1 MRAIEI
7 NLAADPY
14 RNDLPLA
21 TLLLTLAALAFGMT
35 GWGSYAYVTAAS
47 TRSELERELSGHSER
62 MEGMQKEA
70 ERLGGTLAKVDQ
82 ELLAS
87 QAAFVAG
94 ILEQR
99 NFSWTRLFDV
109 LERTVPWNVRLTS
122 VRPVFKSG
130 VVEITLTGTA
140 QDLDAL
146 LDFQTALLHSP
157 HFENVVPG
165 DYERDEADERI
176 DFKIAA
182 TYLPPAPGAEPA
194 EPGAAATR
202 TEDASPEGDGAAGA
216 AGADAA
222 PAPPRTGGA
231 R

>member
-1 MRAIEI
+1 VRAIEI
-7 NLAADPY
+7 NLATEPY

-21 TLLLTLAALAFGMT
+21 SLLLALALVAFGMT
-35 GWGSYAYVTAAS
+35 GWGSYTYFTTASRKA
-47 TRSELERELSGHSER
+47 ELERELTGHSER
-62 MEGMQKEA
+62 MAAMRTEA
-70 ERLGGTLAKVDQ
+70 EGLAGTLAKVDQ
-82 ELLAS
+82 ETLAS
-87 QAAFVAG
+87 QATFVAG

-122 VRPVFKSG
+122 VRPVFRGG
-130 VVEITLTGTA
+130 VVEVTLTGTA

-176 DFKIAA
+176 DFKVGA
-182 TYLPPAPGAEPA
+182 TYLPPQPEAPAPGAGRAEDAGGPEPA
-194 EPGAAATR
+194 EPA
-202 TEDASPEGDGAAGA
+202 
-216 AGADAA
+216 
-222 PAPPRTGGA
+222 RTGGA